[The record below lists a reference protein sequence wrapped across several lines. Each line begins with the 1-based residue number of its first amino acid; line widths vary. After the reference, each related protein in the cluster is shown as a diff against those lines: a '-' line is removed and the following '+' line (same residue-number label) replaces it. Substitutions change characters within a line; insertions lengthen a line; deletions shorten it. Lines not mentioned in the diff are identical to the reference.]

1 MHRRIAGLL
10 CLLLLAVPFVWPRRQ
25 SGEAPPLPAFGRD
38 TVLVYRSS
46 NENQDAF
53 IVRIATFEPDR
64 FIEWEDRT
72 TQGTIRMLAKAV
84 NESMS
89 LVNFQLFEGGVD
101 TKGKDA
107 TTLWLSKRL
116 YRALKENP
124 KFKFNIDGLQAQVNV
139 LGQGTMEIDVNRV
152 RRELPVIR
160 IKDDRGA
167 ERWFL
172 DFEENP
178 LLANLLVR
186 NYQEKLTSI
195 TTDRPNTL
203 RWIKD
208 KKK

>member
-1 MHRRIAGLL
+1 MCRRLAGLL
-10 CLLLLAVPFVWPRRQ
+10 CLLVLAAPFAWTRRQ
-25 SGEAPPLPAFGRD
+25 SVPPLPAFGRD

-53 IVRIATFEPDR
+53 VVRIATFGPDR

-101 TKGKDA
+101 TKGKDV

-116 YRALKENP
+116 YRALKENS
-124 KFKFNIDGLQAQVNV
+124 KFKFNIDGVPTPVKV
-139 LGQGTMEIDVNRV
+139 LGPGTVEIDVNRV

-178 LLANLLVR
+178 LLVNLLVR